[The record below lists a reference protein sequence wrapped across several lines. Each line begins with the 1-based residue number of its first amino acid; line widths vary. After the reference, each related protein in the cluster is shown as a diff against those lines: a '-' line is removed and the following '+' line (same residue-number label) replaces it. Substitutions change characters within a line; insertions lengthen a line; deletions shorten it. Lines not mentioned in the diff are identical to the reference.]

1 MLAGCWRGRELV
13 HNRVLQGGTFP
24 SRSMPVLGLLQSQK
38 DQQGFPIIQPHTHSH
53 HLTKLCHSSVK
64 YDRGR
69 RDDIFLMLIIRLSM
83 LSLAHTRICRIT
95 LTSACFVLERT

>member
-38 DQQGFPIIQPHTHSH
+38 DQQGFPIIQLHTHSH
-53 HLTKLCHSSVK
+53 HLTKLWHSSVK

-69 RDDIFLMLIIRLSM
+69 RDDIFLMLIIRLSV
-83 LSLAHTRICRIT
+83 LSHTRIRRIT
-95 LTSACFVLERT
+95 LTSACFILERT